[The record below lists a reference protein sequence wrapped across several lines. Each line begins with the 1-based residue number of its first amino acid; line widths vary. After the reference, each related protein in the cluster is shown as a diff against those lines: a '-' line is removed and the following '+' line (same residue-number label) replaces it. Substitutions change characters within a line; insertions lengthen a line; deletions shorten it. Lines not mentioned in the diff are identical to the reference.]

1 MDKEK
6 LRQRL
11 FGIFLGEFDR
21 YLETL
26 KADLG
31 GLEREPNGP
40 ASTEQIERL
49 HRDSHGLKGA
59 ARAAGVPVLQQT
71 FFGLE
76 RLMAS
81 VREGR
86 RPVDSEVLGLL
97 AAAAEALG
105 EARQKLNAQQDLSG
119 SPLEPL
125 LPRLEAAL
133 QAGA

>member
-1 MDKEK
+1 MDREK

-26 KADLG
+26 KSDLS
-31 GLEREPNGP
+31 GLECDPTGP
-40 ASTEQIERL
+40 VSAEQIERL

-81 VREGR
+81 VRDGH
-86 RPVDSEVLGLL
+86 RPVDAELLGLL
-97 AAAAEALG
+97 AATAVALG
-105 EARQKLNAQQDLSG
+105 DARQKLHEQQDLSG
-119 SPLEPL
+119 PPLEPL
-125 LPRLEAAL
+125 LPRIEAAL
-133 QAGA
+133 HPGA

>member
-26 KADLG
+26 RSDLG

-40 ASTEQIERL
+40 ASAEQIERL

-81 VREGR
+81 VRDGR
-86 RPVDSEVLGLL
+86 RPVDPELLALL

-105 EARQKLNAQQDLSG
+105 DVRPRLDGQQDLSG
-119 SPLEPL
+119 PPLEPL

-133 QAGA
+133 PSGA